1 MVFAGCKVTINNVAG
16 RAQLGKAGAIERV
29 LVGLREER
37 FKHGA
42 VVGIPRCQAKRS
54 WYGNGT
60 DRNAVHGTFHVFKCG
75 KMTHAACRPCAG
87 AEAFVGGRKCLHEP
101 NLRKLKS
108 GLQGGRDQAAHL
120 RRMGVVA
127 GRGRHEERRAPR
139 MGYQQRGSD

>member
-1 MVFAGCKVTINNVAG
+1 MFAGGKVAINNIAW

-42 VVGIPRCQAKRS
+42 VVGIPRRKTKRS
-54 WYGNGT
+54 GHWHGTDLTSVNGT
-60 DRNAVHGTFHVFKCG
+60 LHVFKG
-75 KMTHAACRPCAG
+75 GEVTHASRRPSTRAQ
-87 AEAFVGGRKCLHEP
+87 AFVGGRKCLHEP

-139 MGYQQRGSD
+139 MGYEEGGSD